1 MNSGEIIAIKG
12 VKDGLLIALSPTEDW
27 QVITSELATRIDEK
41 LDFFAGAK
49 VTVDVG
55 ERPVP
60 KYELTSLKALLDRR
74 GLRLVVVQSDSQT
87 TIQSAYALDLRA
99 RLITEPTASTQQ
111 TDSGQSGDDDVP
123 INPEETGTEG
133 VLLKRTLRSG
143 RTVHSRGHIVVIG
156 DVNPGA
162 KLIATG
168 DIIVWGKLRGF
179 AHAGAEGDTE
189 AVICAL
195 DMNPNQLRI
204 AGYIVT
210 SPEDKQRQIRPE
222 VALIRGEQIIV
233 EPWGL

>member
-99 RLITEPTASTQQ
+99 RLITE
-111 TDSGQSGDDDVP
+111 
-123 INPEETGTEG
+123 I
-133 VLLKRTLRSG
+133 G
-143 RTVHSRGHIVVIG
+143 R
-156 DVNPGA
+156 
-162 KLIATG
+162 
-168 DIIVWGKLRGF
+168 
-179 AHAGAEGDTE
+179 AH
-189 AVICAL
+189 V
-195 DMNPNQLRI
+195 
-204 AGYIVT
+204 
-210 SPEDKQRQIRPE
+210 
-222 VALIRGEQIIV
+222 
-233 EPWGL
+233 